1 MKYIATCIFP
11 AMLVCNKMEIVYGAF
26 RNLVFL
32 LLKNNLL
39 KNNLKPSKQITLS
52 SLFYMQIYYFLFDVH
67 TGVHS
72 YTWQPIFQA
81 YL

>member
-11 AMLVCNKMEIVYGAF
+11 AMLVCNKMEIVYGTF

-39 KNNLKPSKQITLS
+39 KNNLKPSK
-52 SLFYMQIYYFLFDVH
+52 
-67 TGVHS
+67 
-72 YTWQPIFQA
+72 
-81 YL
+81 